1 LARLFNEEQKM
12 GQDFTQLMK
21 EKLLK
26 EKNEIVNHLM
36 STNSDFEKLLECAE
50 GQDSIDLASDDIDRK
65 LLDAI
70 GAKNM
75 NRITMIDNALT
86 RINQNKYGLCVSC
99 GKKIPEA
106 RLEALPYA
114 LKCVECQSSSERRR

>member
-1 LARLFNEEQKM
+1 MENNFN
-12 GQDFTQLMK
+12 QLMK
-21 EKLLK
+21 EKLIAEKEEILK
-26 EKNEIVNHLM
+26 HLA
-36 STNSDFEKLLECAE
+36 SSNSDLEKILEGGE

-75 NRITMIDNALT
+75 NRITLINNALT
-86 RINQNKYGLCVSC
+86 RIDQNKYGVCISC
-99 GKKIPEA
+99 GKKIPQE

-114 LKCVECQSSSERRR
+114 LKCVECQSHSEKRR